1 MTHRRTQIAWIF
13 VGLALHQL
21 VRMAWFGAVGR
32 PGKLVECAPPKP
44 KETLWLGYEDED
56 GELQPLGVMPGV
68 N

>member
-13 VGLALHQL
+13 VGFAVGELLRTAWTAAL
-21 VRMAWFGAVGR
+21 GR
-32 PGKLVECAPPKP
+32 PGKLVECTQPEP